1 MWGQDYY
8 PYIDGAWPEPSVF
21 IAKQFDEVPL
31 ADVRKITCD
40 NAANFYG
47 LAI

>member
-1 MWGQDYY
+1 MWGSDDSHT
-8 PYIDGAWPEPSVF
+8 DGVWPEPSRF
-21 IAKQFDEVPL
+21 IAKQFVEVPP